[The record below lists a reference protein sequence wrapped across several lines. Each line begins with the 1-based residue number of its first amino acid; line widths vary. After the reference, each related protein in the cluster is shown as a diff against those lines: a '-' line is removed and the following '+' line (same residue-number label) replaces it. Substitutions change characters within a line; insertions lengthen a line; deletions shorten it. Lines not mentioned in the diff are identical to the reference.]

1 MALQLLLADDHVLF
15 RQALKIALERED
27 FKVVAEACDGLEAV
41 SSAQK
46 LAPDVAIIDI
56 AMPVLNGLD
65 AAAQI
70 TKTAPRTKVILLT
83 MYTDEQYVIGA
94 LRAGVHGYV
103 IKSQAA
109 NDLVEAIRSVHRG
122 MTYLSPGVSRT
133 LVDAYLGRTSPARE
147 PLTSRE
153 RQVLQLVAEGK
164 TSKEIAE
171 VMNLGVKSA
180 ETYRARIMQKLE
192 IHTTAGLV
200 RYAIRQGLIQA

>member
-1 MALQLLLADDHVLF
+1 MSLEIMLADDHVLF
-15 RQALKIALERED
+15 RQALRIVLEREG
-27 FKVVAEACDGLEAV
+27 FKVVAEAQDGQEAV
-41 SSAQK
+41 SLTQRV
-46 LAPDVAIIDI
+46 APDVAILDI
-56 AMPVLNGLD
+56 AMPLLNGLD
-65 AAAQI
+65 AARQI
-70 TKTAPRTKVILLT
+70 IKVTPRARVILLT

-122 MTYLSPGVSRT
+122 LTYLSPGVSRT
-133 LVDAYLGRTSPARE
+133 LVDAYLGRTSTAPDS
-147 PLTSRE
+147 LTARE
-153 RQVLQLVAEGK
+153 RQVLQLVAEGR
-164 TSKEIAE
+164 TSKEIAQL
-171 VMNLGVKSA
+171 MNLGVKSA

>member
-1 MALQLLLADDHVLF
+1 MAIALLLADDHVLF
-15 RQALKIALERED
+15 RQALKIALEREE
-27 FKVVAEACDGLEAV
+27 FRVVAEACDGQTAV
-41 SSAQK
+41 SCAQK
-46 LAPDVAIIDI
+46 LAPDVAIVDI

-70 TKTAPRTKVILLT
+70 VKTSPRTKVILLT

-109 NDLVEAIRSVHRG
+109 NDLVEAIRSVHCG

-133 LVDAYLGRTSPARE
+133 LVDAYLGRTTGTRD

-153 RQVLQLVAEGK
+153 RHVLQLVAEGK
-164 TSKEIAE
+164 TSKEIAQ

-180 ETYRARIMQKLE
+180 ETYRARIMHKLE